1 MTTAALIPTLTP
13 TTVIDRGG
21 VQALT
26 IGAMKER
33 VALVL
38 ELMANVLEEGKDY
51 GRIPGTDKPTLYKP
65 GAEKLCLAFQ
75 LAPEEPRT
83 EDLSTDDQIR
93 YRLGVPIT
101 APHGRLLAVGVG
113 EASTNE
119 EKYRWKKPVCD
130 EEWDE
135 TPAHLRREKWFK
147 GKAGAYKGKQV
158 RTSPADLANTALK
171 MAHKRALVH
180 GVLLATGA
188 SSVFNQDLE
197 DFEQEL
203 RESIIAADDVPTAPA
218 KTPQRASATG
228 AKAASRTSGP
238 KLPDH
243 STFVTGL
250 VEKVWRPKDK
260 KFFAV
265 KLKGS
270 DRLYTNWFDRFE
282 AVEKDAKAFEG
293 TDHTV
298 KLAIVESKG
307 DKGTFYNVYG
317 VSIAD
322 AEPTPRTV
330 AGPAAEAPD
339 GSSLLTADDIF
350 GRQHGEDG

>member
-1 MTTAALIPTLTP
+1 MTTAALIPTLAP

-65 GAEKLCLAFQ
+65 GAEKLCVAFQ
-75 LAPEEPRT
+75 LAAEEPRT

-113 EASTNE
+113 EASTAE
-119 EKYRWKKPVCD
+119 EKYRWRKPVCD

-147 GKAGAYKGKQV
+147 GKTGPYKGKQV

-203 RESIIAADDVPTAPA
+203 RESVIEADDVPTTPA
-218 KTPQRASATG
+218 KTPQRASSTG
-228 AKAASRTSGP
+228 AKAAPRTSGP
-238 KLPDH
+238 KLPDN
-243 STFVTGL
+243 STVVTGL
-250 VEKVWRPKDK
+250 VERVWRPKDK

-270 DRLYTNWFDRFE
+270 DRIYTNWFDKFE

-293 TDHTV
+293 TDHVV
-298 KLAIVESKG
+298 KLAIVESTG
-307 DKGTFYNVYG
+307 NKGTFYNIYG
-317 VSIAD
+317 ISIAD
-322 AEPTPRTV
+322 AEPTPSGLS
-330 AGPAAEAPD
+330 GPAAEAPD
-339 GSSLLTADDIF
+339 GSSLTAEDIF
-350 GRQHGEDG
+350 GRQPGEDGS